1 MGYYPDCRYK
11 MERQKAKRV
20 DEGKEDEHRFIVDR
34 FKDETFL
41 DKIFS
46 LYAIEREKDEQMNI
60 LMGKC
65 DF

>member
-1 MGYYPDCRYK
+1 

-34 FKDETFL
+34 FRDETFL